1 MKLVFYFILILN
13 ILCSFEM
20 NEMEQQFEKIFKN
33 SLIQLVAQLLRF
45 QSAIKEIDSV
55 LSKTISKQN
64 FNKNNSQNNYFL
76 EKLDKFSKKIKLFS
90 NVLDKVTNSC
100 LNKQEFYLIE
110 YKNKNLLKDLIF
122 YSKLYKEYVGNIKLE
137 LEQLDRIQNN
147 SGGNY
152 RFETKNSTIK
162 NLLVDFKYHI
172 DEMETI
178 YYLYDAS
185 KDKTDECIIL

>member
-1 MKLVFYFILILN
+1 
-13 ILCSFEM
+13 M